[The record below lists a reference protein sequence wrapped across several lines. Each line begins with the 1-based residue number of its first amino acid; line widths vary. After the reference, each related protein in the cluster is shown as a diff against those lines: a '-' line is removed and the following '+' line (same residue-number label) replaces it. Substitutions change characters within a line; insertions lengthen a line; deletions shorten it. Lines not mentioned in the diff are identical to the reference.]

1 MLTNSDKIDTGTGG
15 FMNPEKIL
23 LEIGIEEGTKVA
35 DFGSGAGYFTIPLAQ
50 VVGDEGKV
58 WAVDVLRSALEIIES
73 KAKIGRLLNIETVR
87 GNLEILG
94 GSKLKEKS
102 VDLTLL
108 ANILFQSQKHSE
120 ILEEAKRVLKD
131 DGRLVII
138 DWIPEQCY
146 LLGPGQPGAGWSIP
160 PEKAQKEAEVVGFKL
175 ERKFSPGTY
184 HYGLIFSK

>member
-1 MLTNSDKIDTGTGG
+1 MANKFAKTGTGG

-23 LEIGIEEGTKVA
+23 FEIGIEEGAKVA

-73 KAKIGRLLNIETVR
+73 KAKIGRLFNIETVR
-87 GNLEILG
+87 GNLEMLG

-120 ILEEAKRVLKD
+120 ILEEAKRVLKV
-131 DGRLVII
+131 GGKLVII
-138 DWIPEQCY
+138 DWIPEQCH
-146 LLGPGQPGAGWSIP
+146 LLGPGQPGAGWP
-160 PEKAQKEAEVVGFKL
+160 LPQELAQKEAEVVGFKL
-175 ERKFSPGTY
+175 ERKFSPGAY
-184 HYGLIFSK
+184 HYGLIFKK